1 MMSALDLQH
10 YHNLL
15 IEEGGRKRACRC
27 AANWLEIWVLVREV
41 STIDKCNQPKAQRME
56 IKIIKQVLKK
66 KKKKKKI
73 RGRNLLT
80 KVFPGILTRVH
91 STGPLQCQ
99 NMLLVVIA
107 REKIIGRGKNHI
119 PPSLSLQI
127 MVGGRERILAFFR
140 TSPSLCR
147 LTAHHKSISTWR
159 KSISRLLSFPSKKNK
174 KRKLPEL
181 QWGGKE

>member
-66 KKKKKKI
+66 KKKNEVYKKKKKKQKNK
-73 RGRNLLT
+73 GTQPSYQSFSWHFDKGALDWPPSVPEYVT
-80 KVFPGILTRVH
+80 CCD
-91 STGPLQCQ
+91 CQ
-99 NMLLVVIA
+99 RKDYRE
-107 REKIIGRGKNHI
+107 REKSH
-119 PPSLSLQI
+119 PPIFVPSNY
-127 MVGGRERILAFFR
+127 GGR
-140 TSPSLCR
+140 
-147 LTAHHKSISTWR
+147 
-159 KSISRLLSFPSKKNK
+159 
-174 KRKLPEL
+174 
-181 QWGGKE
+181 